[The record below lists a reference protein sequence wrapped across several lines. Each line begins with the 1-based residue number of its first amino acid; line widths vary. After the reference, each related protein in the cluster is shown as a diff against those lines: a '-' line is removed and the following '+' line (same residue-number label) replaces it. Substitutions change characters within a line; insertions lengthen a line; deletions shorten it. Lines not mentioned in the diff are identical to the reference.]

1 MKILLAFAPF
11 IAFVIIE
18 RLVGVV
24 PGLAAGAIVSA
35 ILILRDW
42 MNGSRQI
49 KILEGGTFILFAA
62 LTAYDIFT
70 GGVSWPIAAVRL
82 RVDGGLLL
90 IVLASMALRRPFTLQ
105 YAREQVASDL
115 WKSPEFVRTNYVI
128 TAVWAAAFA
137 VMVAADLAL
146 VYFPDWPHAIPIVA
160 TVLALYAAI
169 KFTAWY
175 PNRAPAASHVAPDR
189 PMGQ

>member
-1 MKILLAFAPF
+1 MKILLAFTPF

-42 MNGSRQI
+42 MTGNRQV
-49 KILEGGTFILFAA
+49 KILEGGTFILFAV
-62 LTAYDIFT
+62 LTAYEVLA

-115 WKSPEFVRTNYVI
+115 WQSPEFVRTNYVI
-128 TAVWAAAFA
+128 TAAWAVAFV
-137 VMVAADLAL
+137 VMVVADLAL
-146 VYFPDWPHAIPIVA
+146 VYLSDWPHSIPIIA
-160 TVLALYAAI
+160 TILALYAAI

-175 PNRAPAASHVAPDR
+175 PNRAPAVSRAGPRRD
-189 PMGQ
+189 